1 MRCIEVRFVITIIW
15 ALLIA
20 STLGYVLASIG
31 EEGFDVTQSIV
42 YGVIVFITI
51 IGFDVALNKPM
62 DEK

>member
-31 EEGFDVTQSIV
+31 EAGFDLTQSIV

-51 IGFDVALNKPM
+51 IGFDVTLNKPM